1 MGHQNNIISIR
12 NITYASALQNHGKNV
27 LISSRGTRGAKMD
40 RTQALP
46 LRSWEIREGSGVRG
60 RQESVQA
67 DLGVSAETGQSLQ
80 GTGVYMEEDGEGNP
94 GRVKNLEA

>member
-1 MGHQNNIISIR
+1 M
-12 NITYASALQNHGKNV
+12 
-27 LISSRGTRGAKMD
+27 
-40 RTQALP
+40 
-46 LRSWEIREGSGVRG
+46 RG

>member
-1 MGHQNNIISIR
+1 M
-12 NITYASALQNHGKNV
+12 